1 MLMRPVSQL
10 DIAPTI
16 AAILGLNMSELD
28 GKPLEEV
35 ADWKIQNVV
44 LVIIDSLGY
53 NLYRTLEPDL
63 KFIPQIASK
72 GLLLKAEAV
81 SNHTSPAIASI
92 LCGLLPEH
100 HKILDTKGAKRS
112 TIRSIPEIASH
123 NGLKSA
129 VIMEKGGFEV
139 YEGRIEIARGVPD
152 TLDSFDFDREICRHS
167 LGALSHEPR
176 LLVTYFIG
184 IDKTVHKGSGYDGI
198 KKAAI
203 SIDGHV
209 GEIIDAALPET
220 MIVLCGDHP
229 IHAGPLKRSHSPY
242 CVPLILGKKQ
252 CHM

>member
-1 MLMRPVSQL
+1 MKPVSQL
-10 DIAPTI
+10 DIAPTL
-16 AAILGLNMSELD
+16 ARVLEVSMSELD
-28 GKPLEEV
+28 GKPLKEV
-35 ADWKIQNVV
+35 ENWKCQNAV

-53 NLYRTLEPDL
+53 DLYRRLEPDL
-63 KFIPQIASK
+63 EFIPQIAGQ
-72 GLLLKAEAV
+72 GLLLKAVAV

-100 HKILDTKGAKRS
+100 HKILDTEGAKRS
-112 TIRSIPEIASH
+112 KIRSVPEIASH

-129 VIMEKGGFEV
+129 VIMEKGGSEV

-152 TLDSFDFDREICRHS
+152 TLDSFDFDREICRQS
-167 LGALSHEPR
+167 LDALSHEPR

-203 SIDGHV
+203 EIDGHV
-209 GEIIDAALPET
+209 GKIADAAMPGT
-220 MIVLCGDHP
+220 MIILCGDHP
-229 IHAGPLKRSHSPY
+229 IHAGELKRSHGPY
-242 CVPLILGKKQ
+242 CVPLIIGKKQ